1 MADGVTDTA
10 LPNLPLDQAL
20 GLAPVP
26 DKLQT
31 VNAEIETWFNDLRGN
46 LNSVLDTEA
55 HNKLYAAKEALKVRL
70 AAIL

>member
-1 MADGVTDTA
+1 MDVETATPAAEPAKWVT
-10 LPNLPLDQAL
+10 
-20 GLAPVP
+20 
-26 DKLQT
+26 
-31 VNAEIETWFNDLRGN
+31 EIETWFNDLRQN

>member
-1 MADGVTDTA
+1 MDEETA
-10 LPNLPLDQAL
+10 TPAAEPAKW
-20 GLAPVP
+20 VI
-26 DKLQT
+26 
-31 VNAEIETWFNDLRGN
+31 EIETWFNDLRGN

>member
-1 MADGVTDTA
+1 MDEETA
-10 LPNLPLDQAL
+10 TPAAEPAKW
-20 GLAPVP
+20 VI
-26 DKLQT
+26 
-31 VNAEIETWFNDLRGN
+31 EIETWFNDLRQN